1 MSAGSTIPHELSL
14 TATSHRSSGDLPHTE
29 LGRHSPAGDAF
40 AAIESPIL
48 RTAAR
53 RVASRWRCET
63 REAVDLADAVE
74 RLSRLAAGVERLVV
88 DAGAWVDQR
97 VHSAPARRLL
107 DLLRAEV
114 VRSWAEH
121 GDATQGPAILEAIE
135 RMREAI
141 EPGWA
146 QDFPAH
152 LSGPDG
158 LELLVQ
164 I

>member
-29 LGRHSPAGDAF
+29 LGRHSPAGDDF
-40 AAIESPIL
+40 AGIESPIL

-88 DAGAWVDQR
+88 DAGAFVDRR
-97 VHSAPARRLL
+97 VHSALARRML
-107 DLLRAEV
+107 DLLRAGV
-114 VRSWAEH
+114 VPSWAEH
-121 GDATQGPAILEAIE
+121 GDATQGPAILVAIV
-135 RMREAI
+135 RMREGVGTGGANYRT
-141 EPGWA
+141 
-146 QDFPAH
+146 
-152 LSGPDG
+152 
-158 LELLVQ
+158 
-164 I
+164 